1 MFEEYYAT
9 FETTENLSED
19 ELDRFNLYLEE
30 HLTSMDLD
38 PVTDLDRVESE
49 AQRLADMYLGD
60 DPETWPF

>member
-19 ELDRFNLYLEE
+19 DLDRFNLYLEE

-38 PVTDLDRVESE
+38 PVTDLGRVERE